1 MDISKFPINNSPLGS
16 NSWLTGFLDADGGFY
31 IRYPKNILCKFHLEQ
46 RMIYPKTK
54 ESYLPILSQVSLFF
68 NVKLTIRKRFN
79 YKNSYYIIRVENKNS
94 IKIFIFYLKK
104 YPLLSSKHLDF
115 LEWEKS
121 FCVIV
126 DKLHNTEQG
135 KEIIWFAKK
144 NKKKTKKNNMNDK
157 RNYFNWDHLYF

>member
-1 MDISKFPINNSPLGS
+1 
-16 NSWLTGFLDADGGFY
+16 
-31 IRYPKNILCKFHLEQ
+31 
-46 RMIYPKTK
+46 MIYPKTK

-135 KEIIWFAKK
+135 KEII
-144 NKKKTKKNNMNDK
+144 
-157 RNYFNWDHLYF
+157 